1 MKKLQNKTFIL
12 LISILTIFLISILI
26 FFNLSIY
33 NKEYK
38 ELENKLMRIT
48 NTHEKLNPNRNN
60 LRNPMFMDMEVYVVS
75 FDIRGD
81 IININNYSN
90 EGLTTQEIIDLAN
103 KNINKSKIGKINN
116 LYFNKYIFLLN
127 PNNDFIIVNNTN
139 TMSYLL
145 SNLYKTFII
154 FIILELVVVYISN
167 ILTKWLIKPVKESF
181 DKQKQ
186 FIYDASHELK
196 TPISIIMASAETL
209 EENPKEKKWLEN
221 IKSESERMNKLVIA
235 LLDLSKSEYIEQ
247 EEFYNEINLSK
258 LIKNKALSFESLMFE
273 HGLELKLNIE
283 NDIMFKCNSDRIK
296 ECLSILIDNAIKHG
310 YKKSK
315 IEISLS
321 KNKEFITLSV
331 KNRGDFIPSDEQEKI
346 FERFY
351 RTDKSRNRNDNRY
364 GLGLAIAKNI
374 VNKHHGNI
382 FVSCKNGYTT
392 FTVEF
397 KHN

>member
-145 SNLYKTFII
+145 SNLYKKFII
-154 FIILELVVVYISN
+154 
-167 ILTKWLIKPVKESF
+167 
-181 DKQKQ
+181 
-186 FIYDASHELK
+186 
-196 TPISIIMASAETL
+196 
-209 EENPKEKKWLEN
+209 
-221 IKSESERMNKLVIA
+221 
-235 LLDLSKSEYIEQ
+235 
-247 EEFYNEINLSK
+247 
-258 LIKNKALSFESLMFE
+258 
-273 HGLELKLNIE
+273 
-283 NDIMFKCNSDRIK
+283 
-296 ECLSILIDNAIKHG
+296 
-310 YKKSK
+310 
-315 IEISLS
+315 
-321 KNKEFITLSV
+321 
-331 KNRGDFIPSDEQEKI
+331 
-346 FERFY
+346 
-351 RTDKSRNRNDNRY
+351 
-364 GLGLAIAKNI
+364 
-374 VNKHHGNI
+374 
-382 FVSCKNGYTT
+382 
-392 FTVEF
+392 
-397 KHN
+397 